1 MRAEQ
6 VQAFVDVTEHGSF
19 AAAARHTGVKR
30 STLSAA
36 VNALEDSLGV
46 ALFERSG
53 NSLTLSAVG
62 DSVLPDCYRLLTSAS
77 RIKKHCHQHLQG
89 VESQLCIAR
98 DDALPEAFWRQVM
111 HDLKQQF
118 PLTAISVY
126 LVPPQEHA
134 QFVQRQTVD
143 IAFGLYTAEGIDANA
158 ANLAPVTM
166 RLVAAPQ
173 HPLSRLPS
181 VNRDDLAQYTQ
192 VCLSHVQDDKLINEA
207 LFSGNYLG
215 FTMFE
220 VIRDA
225 VINATGWALLPYPL
239 VKSALEAGTLCTLNH
254 DLVLDSHHYRYVE
267 SDNRGVVA
275 AALLNKVAHFLATL
289 RQSEFS

>member
-6 VQAFVDVTEHGSF
+6 VQAFIDVTEHGSF
-19 AAAARHTGVKR
+19 AAAARHTGIKR

-36 VNALEDSLGV
+36 VSALEDSLGV

-53 NSLTLSAVG
+53 NSLTLTPVG

-77 RIKKHCHQHLQG
+77 RITKHCHQHQQG
-89 VESQLCIAR
+89 IESQLCIAR

-126 LVPPQEHA
+126 LLPPQEHT

-158 ANLAPVTM
+158 ADLAPVSM
-166 RLVAAPQ
+166 RLVAAPH
-173 HPLSRLPS
+173 HPLSKLPS
-181 VNRDDLAQYTQ
+181 VTSHDLAQYTQ
-192 VCLSHVQDDKLINEA
+192 VCLTHVQDDKLISEA

-215 FTMFE
+215 LTMFE

-225 VINATGWALLPYPL
+225 VINATGWALLPYPM
-239 VKSALEAGTLCTLNH
+239 VKDALDTNELSSLNH
-254 DLVLDSHHYRYVE
+254 DLALESHYYRYVE

-275 AALLNKVAHFLATL
+275 TALLNKVTHFLAAM
-289 RQSEFS
+289 R

>member
-6 VQAFVDVTEHGSF
+6 VQAFVEVTEHGSF
-19 AAAARHTGVKR
+19 AAAARQSGIKR

-36 VNALEDSLGV
+36 VHALEDSLGV

-53 NSLTLSAVG
+53 NSLQLTPVG
-62 DSVLPDCYRLLTSAS
+62 ESVLPDCYRFLTSAS

-98 DDALPEAFWRQVM
+98 DDALPEIFWRQVM

-126 LVPPQEHA
+126 LVPPQEHS
-134 QFVQRQTVD
+134 QFILRQTVD
-143 IAFGLYTAEGIDANA
+143 IAFGLYTAEGVVTNA
-158 ANLAPVTM
+158 ANLAPVGM
-166 RLVAAPQ
+166 RLVASPH

-192 VCLSHVQDDKLINEA
+192 VCLTHIQEDRLVNEA
-207 LFSGNYLG
+207 LFSANYLG

-225 VINATGWALLPYPL
+225 VINGTGWALLPHPL
-239 VKSALEAGTLCTLNH
+239 VKNAIDDKRLCALNH
-254 DLVLDSHHYRYVE
+254 DLALDSHYYRYVE
-267 SDNRGVVA
+267 GENLGVVA
-275 AALLNKVAHFLATL
+275 TALLNKVAHFLGDT
-289 RQSEFS
+289 R

>member
-1 MRAEQ
+1 MRSEQ
-6 VQAFVDVTEHGSF
+6 VQAFIDVTEHGSF

-53 NSLTLSAVG
+53 NSLTLTAVG

-89 VESQLCIAR
+89 VESQLGIAR
-98 DDALPEAFWRQVM
+98 DDALPEVFWRQVM

-118 PLTAISVY
+118 PLTALSVY

-158 ANLAPVTM
+158 ANLAPVSM

-192 VCLSHVQDDKLINEA
+192 VCLTHVQDDKLISEA

-215 FTMFE
+215 
-220 VIRDA
+220 
-225 VINATGWALLPYPL
+225 L
-239 VKSALEAGTLCTLNH
+239 TL
-254 DLVLDSHHYRYVE
+254 
-267 SDNRGVVA
+267 
-275 AALLNKVAHFLATL
+275 F
-289 RQSEFS
+289 

>member
-1 MRAEQ
+1 M
-6 VQAFVDVTEHGSF
+6 
-19 AAAARHTGVKR
+19 
-30 STLSAA
+30 
-36 VNALEDSLGV
+36 

-53 NSLTLSAVG
+53 NSLTLTAVG

-98 DDALPEAFWRQVM
+98 DDALPEVFWRQVM

-126 LVPPQEHA
+126 LVPPQEHT

-158 ANLAPVTM
+158 ANLAPVSM
-166 RLVAAPQ
+166 RLVAAPK

-192 VCLSHVQDDKLINEA
+192 VCLTHVQDDKLISEA

-215 FTMFE
+215 LTMFE

-239 VKSALEAGTLCTLNH
+239 VKGALETGTLCTLNH
-254 DLVLDSHHYRYVE
+254 DLALDSHYYRYVE

-275 AALLNKVAHFLATL
+275 TALLTKVAHFLAS
-289 RQSEFS
+289 QN

>member
-6 VQAFVDVTEHGSF
+6 VQAFIDVTEHGSF
-19 AAAARHTGVKR
+19 AAAARHTGIKR

-46 ALFERSG
+46 ELFERSG
-53 NSLTLSAVG
+53 NS
-62 DSVLPDCYRLLTSAS
+62 
-77 RIKKHCHQHLQG
+77 RIKKHCQQHMQG
-89 VESQLCIAR
+89 VENQLCIAR

-111 HDLKQQF
+111 HDLKQRY

-126 LVPPQEHA
+126 LLPPQEHP
-134 QFVQRQTVD
+134 QFVSRQTVD
-143 IAFGLYTAEGIDANA
+143 IAFGLYTAEGASVNA
-158 ANLAPVTM
+158 SNLAPVSM
-166 RLVAAPQ
+166 CLVAAPT
-173 HPLSRLPS
+173 HPLSRLLS

-192 VCLSHVQDDKLINEA
+192 VCLTYDQGDKLVSEA

-239 VKSALEAGTLCTLNH
+239 VKQALEADTLCALNH
-254 DLVLDSHHYRYVE
+254 DLALDSHYYRFVE

-275 AALLNKVAHFLATL
+275 TALLNKVAHFLATL
-289 RQSEFS
+289 N

>member
-6 VQAFVDVTEHGSF
+6 VQAFVEVTEYGSF
-19 AAAARHTGVKR
+19 AAAARQSGIKR

-36 VNALEDSLGV
+36 VHALEDSLGV

-53 NSLTLSAVG
+53 NSLMLTAVG
-62 DSVLPDCYRLLTSAS
+62 ESVLPDCYRLLTSAS

-89 VESQLCIAR
+89 VENQLCIAR
-98 DDALPEAFWRQVM
+98 DDALPERFWRQVM

-126 LVPPQEHA
+126 LVPPQEHSH
-134 QFVQRQTVD
+134 FILRQTVN
-143 IAFGLYTAEGIDANA
+143 IAFGLYTAEGVVTNA
-158 ANLAPVTM
+158 ANLAPVGM
-166 RLVAAPQ
+166 RLVASPQ

-192 VCLSHVQDDKLINEA
+192 VCLTHIQDDKLVSEA
-207 LFSGNYLG
+207 LFSANYLG

-225 VINATGWALLPYPL
+225 VINGTGWALLPHPL
-239 VKSALEAGTLCTLNH
+239 VKEALKSNTLCVLNH
-254 DLVLDSHHYRYVE
+254 DLALDSHYYRYVE
-267 SDNRGVVA
+267 GENLGVVA
-275 AALLNKVAHFLATL
+275 TALLNNVARFLGNT
-289 RQSEFS
+289 R

>member
-6 VQAFVDVTEHGSF
+6 VQAFIDVTEHGSF
-19 AAAARHTGVKR
+19 AAAARHTGIKR

-36 VNALEDSLGV
+36 VNALEESLGV

-53 NSLTLSAVG
+53 NSLTLTAVG

-111 HDLKQQF
+111 HDLKQRY

-126 LVPPQEHA
+126 LLPPQEHP
-134 QFVQRQTVD
+134 QFVLRQTVD
-143 IAFGLYTAEGIDANA
+143 IAFGLYTAEGVAIDAR
-158 ANLAPVTM
+158 NLASVSM
-166 RLVAAPQ
+166 CLVAAPS

-181 VNRDDLAQYTQ
+181 VTRDDLAQYTQ
-192 VCLSHVQDDKLINEA
+192 VCLTYDQGDKLVNEA
-207 LFSGNYLG
+207 LFSANFLG

-225 VINATGWALLPYPL
+225 VINGTGWALLPYPL
-239 VKSALEAGTLCTLNH
+239 VKEALGAGTLSTLNH
-254 DLVLDSHHYRYVE
+254 DLVLDSHYYRYVE
-267 SDNRGVVA
+267 SDSRGVVA
-275 AALLNKVAHFLATL
+275 TALLNKVAHFLTTL
-289 RQSEFS
+289 H

>member
-1 MRAEQ
+1 MRSEQ
-6 VQAFVDVTEHGSF
+6 VQAFIDVTEHGSF
-19 AAAARHTGVKR
+19 AAAARHTGLKR

-53 NSLTLSAVG
+53 NSLTLTAVG
-62 DSVLPDCYRLLTSAS
+62 DSVLLDCYRLLTSAS

-98 DDALPEAFWRQVM
+98 DDALPEVFWRQVM

-126 LVPPQEHA
+126 LVPPQEHT

-158 ANLAPVTM
+158 ANLAPVSM
-166 RLVAAPQ
+166 RLVAAPK

-192 VCLSHVQDDKLINEA
+192 VCLTHVQDDKLISEA

-215 FTMFE
+215 LTMFE

-239 VKSALEAGTLCTLNH
+239 VKGALEAGTLGTLNH
-254 DLVLDSHHYRYVE
+254 DLALDSHYYRYVE

-275 AALLNKVAHFLATL
+275 TALLTKVAHFLAS
-289 RQSEFS
+289 QN

>member
-6 VQAFVDVTEHGSF
+6 VQAFIDVTEHGSF

-36 VNALEDSLGV
+36 VNALEESLGV
-46 ALFERSG
+46 TLFERSG
-53 NSLTLSAVG
+53 NSLTLTAVG

-77 RIKKHCHQHLQG
+77 RIKKHCHQHRQG

-126 LVPPQEHA
+126 LLPPQEHA
-134 QFVQRQTVD
+134 QFVLRQTAD

-158 ANLAPVTM
+158 ADLAPVSM
-166 RLVAAPQ
+166 RLVAAPH

-181 VNRDDLAQYTQ
+181 VTSDDLAQYTQ
-192 VCLSHVQDDKLINEA
+192 VCLIHVQDDKLVSEA

-215 FTMFE
+215 LTMFE

-225 VINATGWALLPYPL
+225 VINATGWALLPYPM
-239 VKSALEAGTLCTLNH
+239 VKEALETEKLSALNH
-254 DLVLDSHHYRYVE
+254 DLALESHYYRYVE
-267 SDNRGVVA
+267 SDSRGVVA
-275 AALLNKVAHFLATL
+275 TALLNKVMHFLAAV
-289 RQSEFS
+289 R

>member
-6 VQAFVDVTEHGSF
+6 VQAFIDVTEHGSF

-36 VNALEDSLGV
+36 VHALEDSLGV

-53 NSLTLSAVG
+53 NSLTLTAVG

-126 LVPPQEHA
+126 LVPPQEHT

-158 ANLAPVTM
+158 DNLAPVSM
-166 RLVAAPQ
+166 RLVAASS

-192 VCLSHVQDDKLINEA
+192 VCLTHVQDDKLISEA

-215 FTMFE
+215 LTMFE

-225 VINATGWALLPYPL
+225 VINGTGWALLPYPL
-239 VKSALEAGTLCTLNH
+239 VKEALDAGTLSALNH
-254 DLVLDSHHYRYVE
+254 NLVLESHHYRYVE

-275 AALLNKVAHFLATL
+275 TALLSKVAHFLATL
-289 RQSEFS
+289 H